1 MGDAGSVQ
9 ITTLGEL
16 AVDGRPVRGER
27 LAAVLRE
34 LVDARGRTVSV
45 GALVDAVWDGEPPQ
59 DRTGAIQALVSRLR
73 RTGVPIV
80 AVPGG
85 YRLAADD
92 VHVDATDAHALAERA
107 AVALQAGRP
116 DEARQAADAARAL
129 FPAVPDLDDG
139 ATARL
144 FSDVAVAR
152 ARAALAGAGALDGT
166 DLHRLV
172 SRNPPDE
179 PALALLV
186 RVLAAQGRDAE
197 ALELVDRVRTELA
210 DRYGADLSPVVVDAH
225 VALLRGEL
233 APQTRPAPPGTAA
246 PTPSGGTHA
255 TVTMPAAWRRSTTPL
270 LGRDDDLA
278 AVLRSIDS
286 APLVTLVATGGA
298 GKTRLAAE
306 VSRTVA
312 AGGRSVRVVELAGLR
327 APDEV
332 FPAVLG
338 AIGGM
343 DTTPSRPDLNAERR
357 MREPLDRLRVAA
369 ADLDG
374 LLVLDNCEHVLDAA
388 ARVVADL
395 LDVASPDLVVLA
407 TSRAPLG
414 LVGEEVH
421 RLGTLPDA
429 DALDL
434 LESRA
439 RAARPDL
446 AWDAARALELCHRL
460 DNLPLALELAA
471 ARLRAM
477 PVEDVLDGLDDRFG
491 LLDDALRGL
500 PDRHASLWAMVDWS
514 RELLSPGD
522 RTLLERLSVVAG
534 SFGADA
540 AVAIAD
546 GTPPALVRR
555 GLAVLVD
562 QSLLSLADQDGG
574 SARYRML
581 ETVREYGEARLDA
594 AGEREAAMTGLVGW
608 ARRRALDLR
617 VDFIGPRQVRAFDE
631 TAADG
636 EALLVAA
643 RWALAHDDEP
653 AALDILSALF
663 GLWTVRGLH
672 SEVVGWAHRLLHL
685 DDPSARA
692 RSAFLNGA
700 GAGRPAPSAET
711 AAVVATYV
719 GLNSGVI
726 ESARMAALALRGARV
741 VLGERPEQISP
752 RMRVLAETMPLLS
765 TGDFGLLAA
774 PAELLVTSDDPYLAG
789 IGLFMRAAVREN
801 DASSAESG
809 EDAREAYRRFEAAGD
824 HWGMGMAAQGL
835 GQWIGGGLG
844 SSESAQWL
852 RLGVHHLEL
861 IGAFGDARG
870 IRVLLDVQQALH
882 GDEEAYARVQ
892 TVASSDQVD
901 EGDAAQAELGL
912 AHIALMRGRHDEAV
926 AHAEAALVRVVDRP
940 VNPPQARALTR
951 ATAAM
956 IHLRSAT
963 AAGGGRTAGATTVA
977 AAEERAVELLRAA
990 ADDAVPGSDMPIV
1003 GAYAMG
1009 LAELA
1014 AFRGLRSPT
1023 VELHAIGTRLGANLQ
1038 WMFEQDGSG
1047 QVGGFVGDAAAR
1059 AAAVEPLRTVR
1070 PSVLA
1075 ARVGEL
1081 AEELLAR

>member
-1 MGDAGSVQ
+1 MGDAGAVQ

-59 DRTGAIQALVSRLR
+59 DQTGAIQALVSRLR
-73 RTGVPIV
+73 RTGVPIL
-80 AVPGG
+80 AAPGG

-92 VHVDATDAHALAERA
+92 VHVDATDAQALAERA
-107 AVALQAGRP
+107 SAALQAGRA
-116 DEARQAADAARAL
+116 DEAQHAADAARAL

-144 FSDVAVAR
+144 FSDVAGVR
-152 ARAALAGAGALDGT
+152 ARAALAGAGPLDGT

-172 SRNPPDE
+172 TRTPPDE
-179 PALALLV
+179 PALAVLV

-197 ALELVDRVRTELA
+197 ALELVDRVRSELA

-233 APQTRPAPPGTAA
+233 APRSEPTPAVPVA
-246 PTPSGGTHA
+246 PTHT
-255 TVTMPAAWRRSTTPL
+255 TVAMPAAWRRSTTPL
-270 LGRDDDLA
+270 LGRDDDLT
-278 AVLRSIDS
+278 AVLRAVDT

-298 GKTRLAAE
+298 GKTRLASE
-306 VSRTVA
+306 VARTVA
-312 AGGRSVRVVELAGLR
+312 ARGRSVRVVELAGLR

-332 FPAVLG
+332 FPTVLG

-343 DTTPSRPDLNAERR
+343 DTTPSRPDINAERR

-446 AWDAARALELCHRL
+446 AWDAARALELCRRL

-514 RELLSPGD
+514 RELLAPSD
-522 RTLLERLSVVAG
+522 RTLLQRLSVVAG
-534 SFGADA
+534 SFSAET
-540 AVAIAD
+540 AVAICGDAQ
-546 GTPPALVRR
+546 PAVVRR
-555 GLAVLVD
+555 GLAGLVD
-562 QSLLSLADQDGG
+562 QSLLSLADQGPG
-574 SARYRML
+574 PARYRML

-594 AGEREAAMTGLVGW
+594 SGERAATMSALVTW
-608 ARRRALDLR
+608 ARRRAVALR
-617 VDFIGPRQVRAFDE
+617 ADFVGPAQVQAYE
-631 TAADG
+631 AASDDG

-672 SEVVGWAHRLLHL
+672 SEVVAWAHRLLHL
-685 DDPSARA
+685 DDPRARA

-700 GAGRPAPSAET
+700 GSGRPVPDAET

-726 ESARMAALALRGARV
+726 ESARMGALGLRAARTVLR
-741 VLGERPEQISP
+741 ERPDEITP
-752 RMRVLAETMPLLS
+752 RTRALAETMPALS
-765 TGDFGLLAA
+765 AGDFTQMAG
-774 PAELLVTSDDPYLAG
+774 PAERLMASGDPYLQG
-789 IGLFMRAAVREN
+789 IGLFLRAAVQEN
-801 DASSAESG
+801 DGSSPESG
-809 EDAREAYRRFEAAGD
+809 DDAREAYRRFEEAGD

-844 SSESAQWL
+844 SPESATWL
-852 RLGVHHLEL
+852 QLGVHHLEL

-892 TVASSDQVD
+892 TVATSDQVD

-912 AHIALMRGRHDEAV
+912 AHIALMRGQHASAV
-926 AHAEAALVRVVDRP
+926 AHAEAALARVVDRP

-956 IHLRSAT
+956 IHLRSVGEDSGGEAT
-963 AAGGGRTAGATTVA
+963 AGTTTVA
-977 AAEERAVELLRAA
+977 ATEARAVELLRAA

-1014 AFRGLRSPT
+1014 AFRGLREAT

-1038 WMFEQDGSG
+1038 WMFDPEGSG
-1047 QVGGFVGDAAAR
+1047 QVAALVGDAAAR
-1059 AAAVEPLRTVR
+1059 AAAVEPLRAVR

-1075 ARVGEL
+1075 ARVGKL
-1081 AEELLAR
+1081 ADELLTR